1 VKPVNRWFILIA
13 GMTGSGKS
21 VLTETL
27 IKKHRRVI
35 IYDSKD
41 EYGEPEEN
49 QSINVSAL
57 GSFYF
62 RTKDFAYA
70 CDLAFR
76 AGNCV
81 LVLDDAGDYLAK
93 PLVPAF
99 EQMVREG
106 RHKQVNIIVTTQRI
120 PDLAPVARGQVDV
133 IVVFRTTLP
142 LDLQGLKEYGFDL
155 EKVKSLSIPTRPP
168 WIGEFE
174 YVALTPKGVES
185 MVTPFQSQS
194 FHKEAV

>member
-27 IKKHRRVI
+27 IKKYDRVI

-41 EYGEPEEN
+41 EYGEPDEN

-62 RTKDFAYA
+62 RTKDFSYA
-70 CDLAFR
+70 CDLSFR

-93 PLVPAF
+93 PLESSF
-99 EQMVREG
+99 DKMVREG
-106 RHKQVNIIVTTQRI
+106 RHKQVNLIVTTQRI
-120 PDLAPVARGQVDV
+120 PDLAPIARGQVDV
-133 IVVFRTTLP
+133 IVAFRTTLP
-142 LDLQGLKEYGFDL
+142 LDLQNLKEYGFDL
-155 EKVKSLSIPTRPP
+155 EKVKNLSIPTQPP

-185 MVTPFQSQS
+185 KITPHQSNKS
-194 FHKEAV
+194 